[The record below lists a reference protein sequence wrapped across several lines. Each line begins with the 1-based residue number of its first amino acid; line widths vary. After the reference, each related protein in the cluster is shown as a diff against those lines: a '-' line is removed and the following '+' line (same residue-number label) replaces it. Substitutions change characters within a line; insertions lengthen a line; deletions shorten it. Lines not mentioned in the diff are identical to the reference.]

1 MVGGGGGDGVVGG
14 GWGSYLGEQDSENG
28 QTASVLKS
36 LGLPGPA
43 AGLCASIAPGQPFN
57 LWSGN

>member
-1 MVGGGGGDGVVGG
+1 MVGG